1 MAKINFFDI
10 QDPEIAIHFDS
21 QKELNELVDY
31 LKKYDYDYG
40 TGKQIEGFND
50 VYSIKELGVRYFG
63 GKDDQYI
70 TLDRRKKHHPRNYC
84 SCGKGKYAVEYE
96 FSDIEWSQVKEKGSA
111 LCDGMWNVCLSHFNE
126 ENKIVTENNPA
137 KTGRYLCTCVQE
149 YPSLK
154 ESYKYLNVMEYD
166 ADKNYWH
173 DCGYEH
179 RISHNIL
186 AWTDKVK
193 PCEFSDYEYI
203 FGGLFMETQED
214 VASESE
220 NLEED
225 IER

>member
-21 QKELNELVDY
+21 QKELNDLVDY

-40 TGKQIEGFND
+40 TGKQIEGVND
-50 VYSIKELGVRYFG
+50 ISSIKELGVRYFG
-63 GKDDQYI
+63 GKDNQYI
-70 TLDRRKKHHPRNYC
+70 TLDRRKKYHPRNYC
-84 SCGKGKYAVEYE
+84 SCGKGRYAVEYE
-96 FSDIEWSQVKEKGSA
+96 FHDIEMDPSKRKNSD
-111 LCDGMWNVCLSHFNE
+111 LCDGLWNICLPHLDE
-126 ENKIVTENNPA
+126 ENRVVTENNPA
-137 KTGRYLCTCVQE
+137 KSGKYLCTCVE
-149 YPSLK
+149 ESASSK
-154 ESYKYLNVMEYD
+154 ELFKYLQVMEYD
-166 ADKNYWH
+166 VDKNYWH
-173 DCGYEH
+173 DCGYEY

-203 FGGLFMETQED
+203 SGGLFMKTQKS
-214 VASESE
+214 VTSESE